1 MGNENKWEYD
11 YSSQNRPEGGTGY
24 PNVGS
29 SGMNTANQY
38 NDPQPE
44 ASAAEPETAGGA
56 GGTTPP
62 VQPVQP
68 QPGAKPPRKKKKGT
82 GRRIAR
88 SAVALVLAG
97 VMLLLCG
104 CGGMTTD
111 DAMDYVQSAL
121 DCGYKAEVKKYAKI
135 TETTEKEAKKEY
147 ETNLDNSMK
156 EAGFDETGVSDE
168 LKANYRKLFEKMLK
182 SANYKVGEVKEAGD
196 DEFKVSVEV
205 QPFTAFSTV
214 SEELDNWVTDTYSNI
229 EYVPSDEE
237 LNEAIM
243 KKMYELMDEKMNN
256 PTYGDK
262 TTVTVN
268 VKVDKDGA
276 YYIPQKDL
284 TAVDDALF
292 PEDAL

>member
-1 MGNENKWEYD
+1 M
-11 YSSQNRPEGGTGY
+11 
-24 PNVGS
+24 
-29 SGMNTANQY
+29 
-38 NDPQPE
+38 
-44 ASAAEPETAGGA
+44 
-56 GGTTPP
+56 
-62 VQPVQP
+62 
-68 QPGAKPPRKKKKGT
+68 RKRG
-82 GRRIAR
+82 
-88 SAVALVLAG
+88 VLAAMLTG
-97 VMLLLCG
+97 VMLVLCG

-111 DAMDYVQSAL
+111 EAKDYV
-121 DCGYKAEVKKYAKI
+121 
-135 TETTEKEAKKEY
+135 
-147 ETNLDNSMK
+147 
-156 EAGFDETGVSDE
+156 
-168 LKANYRKLFEKMLK
+168 K

>member
-1 MGNENKWEYD
+1 M
-11 YSSQNRPEGGTGY
+11 
-24 PNVGS
+24 
-29 SGMNTANQY
+29 
-38 NDPQPE
+38 
-44 ASAAEPETAGGA
+44 
-56 GGTTPP
+56 
-62 VQPVQP
+62 
-68 QPGAKPPRKKKKGT
+68 KKHG
-82 GRRIAR
+82 
-88 SAVALVLAG
+88 VLALVLAG

-111 DAMDYVQSAL
+111 DAKDYVQSAL
-121 DCGYKAEVKKYAKI
+121 DCGYKAEVKKYAEI

-292 PEDAL
+292 PEDSL

>member
-1 MGNENKWEYD
+1 M
-11 YSSQNRPEGGTGY
+11 
-24 PNVGS
+24 
-29 SGMNTANQY
+29 
-38 NDPQPE
+38 
-44 ASAAEPETAGGA
+44 
-56 GGTTPP
+56 
-62 VQPVQP
+62 
-68 QPGAKPPRKKKKGT
+68 RKRG
-82 GRRIAR
+82 
-88 SAVALVLAG
+88 VLAAMLTG
-97 VMLLLCG
+97 VMLVLCG

-111 DAMDYVQSAL
+111 EAKDYVKSAL
-121 DCGYKAEVKKYAKI
+121 DAGYKAEFKEYAEI
-135 TETTEKEAKKEY
+135 TDSAEKEAKKEY

>member
-1 MGNENKWEYD
+1 MIRFKQVVSGVL
-11 YSSQNRPEGGTGY
+11 TGFLFC
-24 PNVGS
+24 GS
-29 SGMNTANQY
+29 AISGA
-38 NDPQPE
+38 PLI
-44 ASAAEPETAGGA
+44 AA
-56 GGTTPP
+56 
-62 VQPVQP
+62 
-68 QPGAKPPRKKKKGT
+68 AK
-82 GRRIAR
+82 
-88 SAVALVLAG
+88 
-97 VMLLLCG
+97 
-104 CGGMTTD
+104 
-111 DAMDYVQSAL
+111 
-121 DCGYKAEVKKYAKI
+121 
-135 TETTEKEAKKEY
+135 TETTYSLTLDKTENGSVAIFDAEKEAKKEY

-284 TAVDDALF
+284 TAVDDAIF
-292 PEDAL
+292 PEDSV